1 MTLSC
6 TTLWKWYKKILFDLP
21 KNFQTNFSFLGT
33 SRWFADGARNLAL
46 QYQWGQVLESNQ
58 LHMAYEAS
66 NLTACPTWHGDA
78 TGIRTPV
85 TGETVRHNSLYMM
98 APYAPCGA
106 AVAEFYWPKFVCLIH
121 IHLLCLLFM
130 LKKSLATKPHIY
142 NLLGISIYWFVCR
155 W

>member
-66 NLTACPTWHGDA
+66 NLTACPTWHIKVGSFSSCPGTQPLGWIILQVRFSEYNHRQKSSFFRVGD
-78 TGIRTPV
+78 TTEIRTPV
-85 TGETVRHNSLYMM
+85 TGETVRHNNLYMM
-98 APYAPCGA
+98 VPYAHCGA
-106 AVAEFYWPKFVCLIH
+106 AVAEFYWP
-121 IHLLCLLFM
+121 
-130 LKKSLATKPHIY
+130 
-142 NLLGISIYWFVCR
+142 
-155 W
+155 